1 MAYAKI
7 YTAATGAT
15 LSFWLRR
22 TRDDSAGIGVA
33 APIMA
38 SATPMCLSVQ
48 GKRTDAPEHRGVRG
62 LRHHAECLQVADVVI
77 EATW

>member
-1 MAYAKI
+1 MVRAQS
-7 YTAATGAT
+7 
-15 LSFWLRR
+15 LWRSL
-22 TRDDSAGIGVA
+22 AGSVRGPDHGVGH
-33 APIMA
+33 
-38 SATPMCLSVQ
+38 PMCLSVQ